1 VCEWG
6 RGRRRGRESQRD
18 SPLRMAPPYEIF
30 LKSSVNFTLKTL
42 LGGPRPSQ
50 VLDDDMGLV
59 VAILDNKALD
69 LYSFKPR

>member
-1 VCEWG
+1 
-6 RGRRRGRESQRD
+6 
-18 SPLRMAPPYEIF
+18 MAPPYEIF